1 MRRRFD
7 QEIDKM
13 VKLQI
18 SSNNKILVIAPHPDD
33 ETYGCGGVLS
43 IYKGQCDVILL
54 AYGETGNPN
63 WTKDRTLR
71 VRCEEFRNAMKMAD
85 ATIAAEFGITNR
97 RVSEN
102 LEQIIQFDYSKYDY
116 IFVPN
121 RRDRHG
127 DHSCVLRAL
136 KKSRTLKKGVTI
148 LQYEMWGAL
157 PNATHYLDISN
168 VIDEKEKLMLCYK
181 SQEERIPY
189 CARIKARDYYKALET
204 YDKKCQYAELFYLE
218 PSWIT
223 TLGVKVKNVIG
234 YWAKNVALR
243 FR

>member
-1 MRRRFD
+1 M
-7 QEIDKM
+7 I
-13 VKLQI
+13 KLQI
-18 SSNNKILVIAPHPDD
+18 GSNNKILVIAPHPDD

-43 IYKGQCDVILL
+43 IYKGQCDVVLL

-71 VRCEEFRNAMKMAD
+71 VRREEFRTAMKMAG
-85 ATIAAEFGITNR
+85 ATIVAEFGIANR

-102 LEQIIQFDYSKYDY
+102 LGQITNFDYSKYDY

-121 RRDRHG
+121 RKDKHG

-136 KKSRTLKKGVTI
+136 RKCKTLKKGVTI

-157 PNATHYLDISN
+157 PDATHYLDISD

-218 PSWIT
+218 PSGIAR
-223 TLGVKVKNVIG
+223 LGVNVKDAIRHLSKDIAV
-234 YWAKNVALR
+234 R